1 MASTVWN
8 IDTTAPATYTENPY
22 DNNSNLVRLIE
33 DPKIKKDIRFDELSL
48 SENGGTSTNGG
59 SQLNTVGN
67 DYPIIRINDMVLGKD
82 DIQSMLISSRGFL
95 PTIELSL
102 KFANT
107 ALISKNMPKDG
118 DMISVFVR
126 TNTSAINYLR
136 NDFIINH
143 VDSNVSSKSANNTV
157 FLRGE
162 LFIEGFT
169 SNNNTFGIIGTS
181 KDVMKEIAK
190 KFKMGFAYN
199 DADDMD
205 DLQNWLCCF
214 SSPQGFIEDVT
225 RHSWKNNMSFFKSWV
240 DLYYNLCFVNVNKFL
255 SSDENPED
263 EIDLTFFS
271 STVALNDLTSSND
284 KPDNAKPFLKVFS
297 NFDSFKGSSFYI
309 SKWHPVNR
317 SNSLSSGYSNI
328 IHSFTHNQN
337 VYIENKDNCEDTL
350 IVNPVYDT
358 SKLDSYIILR
368 GRAKYDENANPDNEQ
383 ARVNYSMQNTYI
395 NHIWS
400 GVEYKMDKDE
410 NSSSNN
416 TWSGNVHHN
425 YHNAAYQNEINDIE
439 LNKLYIEVVCDG
451 LCLQVMRGERI
462 PVFLKYNTP
471 LDKNISPDDPAF
483 NRFYSGYYIV
493 DSIEYKY
500 NGKVKTGYSSFST
513 IMSLKRREWPTPEAI
528 KSDSNDNPDSSDKYD
543 N

>member
-143 VDSNVSSKSANNTV
+143 VDSNISSKSANNTV

-214 SSPQGFIEDVT
+214 SSPQVFIEDVT

-271 STVALNDLTSSND
+271 STVALNSLTSSND
-284 KPDNAKPFLKVFS
+284 KPDDAKPFLKVFS

-451 LCLQVMRGERI
+451 LCLQVMRGERV

-471 LDKNISPDDPAF
+471 LDKNISPDDPGF

>member
-1 MASTVWN
+1 MASTIWN

-33 DPKIKKDIRFDELSL
+33 DPKIKKNIHFDELSL

-143 VDSNVSSKSANNTV
+143 VDSNISSKSANNTV

-271 STVALNDLTSSND
+271 STVALNSLTSSND
-284 KPDNAKPFLKVFS
+284 KPDDVKPFLKVFS

-425 YHNAAYQNEINDIE
+425 YHNAAHQNEINDIE

-451 LCLQVMRGERI
+451 LCLQVMRGERV

-471 LDKNISPDDPAF
+471 LDKNISPDDPGF

-513 IMSLKRREWPTPEAI
+513 LMTLKRREWPTPEAI

>member
-82 DIQSMLISSRGFL
+82 DIQSMLISSKGFL

-143 VDSNVSSKSANNTV
+143 VDSNISSKSANNTV

-214 SSPQGFIEDVT
+214 SSPQVFIEDVT

-284 KPDNAKPFLKVFS
+284 KPDDAKPFLKVFS

-451 LCLQVMRGERI
+451 LCLQVMRGERV

-471 LDKNISPDDPAF
+471 LDKNISPDDPGF

>member
-82 DIQSMLISSRGFL
+82 DIQSMLISSKGFL

-143 VDSNVSSKSANNTV
+143 VDSNISSKSANNTV

-214 SSPQGFIEDVT
+214 SSLQVFIEDVT

-284 KPDNAKPFLKVFS
+284 KPDHAKPFLTVFS

-451 LCLQVMRGERI
+451 LCLQVMRGERV

-471 LDKNISPDDPAF
+471 LDKNISPDDPGF

>member
-33 DPKIKKDIRFDELSL
+33 DPEIKKDIRFDELSL
-48 SENGGTSTNGG
+48 SENGGTPTNGG

-143 VDSNVSSKSANNTV
+143 VDSNISSKSANNTV

-214 SSPQGFIEDVT
+214 SSPQVFIEDVT

-271 STVALNDLTSSND
+271 STVALNTLTSSND
-284 KPDNAKPFLKVFS
+284 KPDDAKPFLKVFS

-451 LCLQVMRGERI
+451 LCLQVMRGERV

-471 LDKNISPDDPAF
+471 LDKNISPDDPGF

-513 IMSLKRREWPTPEAI
+513 IMNLKRREWPTPEAI